1 MSLFNWIK
9 SNNIFLRP
17 VPDLSNTYKETRSA
31 KELPEMLIHLKLW
44 GNNAQILWG
53 NNAQILWTYHILV
66 GILATFFTIL
76 SASLIDV
83 IDNIDIKLFSIIAA
97 ISLSLLA
104 AFSLGIKSNNVRAAW
119 RQLNTA
125 IIKFNANLI
134 DKKEVIQAYE
144 DGEVLIGGI
153 SYSSDQ
159 IEIPKKIKLKIHQV
173 LIQ

>member
-1 MSLFNWIK
+1 LNVSISNWFK

-17 VPDLSNTYKETRSA
+17 VPDLSNTYKETRIA

-44 GNNAQILWG
+44 GNNAQILWV
-53 NNAQILWTYHILV
+53 YHILL

-83 IDNIDIKLFSIIAA
+83 IDNIYIKIFSIIAA
-97 ISLSLLA
+97 ISISLLA

-119 RQLNTA
+119 RKLNTA
-125 IIKFNANLI
+125 IIKFNANLA
-134 DKKEVIQAYE
+134 DKKAVIQAYE
-144 DGEVLIGGI
+144 DGEALIGGV

-159 IEIPKKIKLKIHQV
+159 IEKPENGQTKNPSNSNLQ
-173 LIQ
+173 